1 MIYLHQVQKQTTL
14 IYGARNQN
22 SGCLCQ
28 EWVGPKGVM
37 WKISWV
43 TETFCV
49 LIGVMGVWVD
59 MVIIA
64 CYVKYLR
71 SM

>member
-49 LIGVMGVWVD
+49 LIED
-59 MVIIA
+59 MFIIA

>member
-1 MIYLHQVQKQTTL
+1 MISLHQVQKQTTL
-14 IYGARNQN
+14 IYGTRNQN

-49 LIGVMGVWVD
+49 LIGVTW
-59 MVIIA
+59 
-64 CYVKYLR
+64 
-71 SM
+71 SS